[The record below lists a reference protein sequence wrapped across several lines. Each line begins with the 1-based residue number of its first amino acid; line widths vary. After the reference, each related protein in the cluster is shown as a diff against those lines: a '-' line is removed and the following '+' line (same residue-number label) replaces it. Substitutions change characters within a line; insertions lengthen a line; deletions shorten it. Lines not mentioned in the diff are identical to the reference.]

1 MSSCQP
7 EPCPPNVSKSTSET
21 GFGLFWLWVSRKRA
35 KDAKR
40 PRYHCAI
47 SPVGLDLGR
56 FELPTYRNFIVKLAV
71 HVTTTRSRDH
81 LANNEFL
88 SRALGHAS
96 TIPPRCPHGA
106 ALSCGSCA
114 PRGTPADRERLL
126 SPRSVAISHSLI
138 PSRLT
143 PLSYTPPSLNTTQA
157 PIPSSTARD
166 PLSPWRLTP
175 WSLPTRR
182 FPSTTTRCRSASPRR
197 GSRNRPDR
205 STRGRS
211 CWGCESK
218 TLRTCSG

>member
-1 MSSCQP
+1 MINSSSIHPPSSILHPRVILVMRQP

-143 PLSYTPPSLNTTQA
+143 PLSYTPLSL
-157 PIPSSTARD
+157 STPHRH
-166 PLSPWRLTP
+166 LS
-175 WSLPTRR
+175 RR
-182 FPSTTTRCRSASPRR
+182 VPQGILYHR
-197 GSRNRPDR
+197 G
-205 STRGRS
+205 G
-211 CWGCESK
+211 
-218 TLRTCSG
+218 